1 MYLPAMR
8 IDGRAL
14 DDPRPTSIVPG
25 FTGQALGS
33 VLIATGRT
41 RVICTASLESRPPA
55 WLSSGGWVTAEYSML
70 PGSTSPRVD
79 RHPGGRAKE
88 IQRLIGRSLRAS
100 VDLRKLIGPA
110 GPVSLICDCDVI
122 EADGGT
128 RTASITGAWVALQLA
143 LHELLANGRITED
156 PSLGQ
161 VAATS
166 VGIVELEGHVDPVA
180 LLDLCYREDSRAHV
194 DLNVVMR
201 SAAPGSGLGLG
212 LNGLHGPLGLIE
224 VQGTGERSTFS
235 RAQLDAML
243 DLAERGIRDA
253 FEVQRKA
260 LTEGGRA
267 WPRA

>member
-1 MYLPAMR
+1 MYRPAMR
-8 IDGRAL
+8 SDGRAH
-14 DDPRPTSIVPG
+14 DEPRPTTLVPG
-25 FTGQALGS
+25 FTTQALGS
-33 VLIATGRT
+33 VLISTGRT
-41 RVICTASLESRPPA
+41 RVICTASLEPRPPA
-55 WLSSGGWVTAEYSML
+55 WLEKGGWVTAEYAML
-70 PGSTSPRVD
+70 PGSTSPRAD

-110 GPVSLICDCDVI
+110 GPISLVCDCDVI

-143 LHELLANGRITED
+143 LHKLRAEGRITED

-166 VGIVELEGHVDPVA
+166 VGVVQLEGSEGPQA

-201 SAAPGSGLGLG
+201 SAGAGV
-212 LNGLHGPLGLIE
+212 GLIE
-224 VQGTGERSTFS
+224 VQGTGERSSFS
-235 RAQLDAML
+235 RAELDAML

-253 FEVQRKA
+253 FEIQRRA
-260 LTEGGRA
+260 LAEAGA
-267 WPRA
+267 